1 MTDDITRWSEELARD
16 PSSRV
21 FLQLG
26 DALRRK
32 GQLDVALKIA
42 QRGVERHPND
52 LEGHD
57 LLAHIAIA
65 RGDLARAGEA
75 WAAVLRLA
83 PDHVGAMKGLGYVCF
98 RQSRFEDAE
107 RYLSQAAQ
115 NGAGSDVTTAL
126 ETVRSRS
133 ATATVEDATPAF
145 DSRRLFA
152 DLLLDAGQTALLLD
166 AEGYVLGG
174 VYLDSDGTDVGEGV
188 GAQLSGIS
196 EEVRRAMRHL
206 DMGAWKSI
214 VFETQAAVVA
224 MAPAPSDALL
234 IVAASRATPLGLL
247 RRLMGQCAE
256 RVAEWMATNGRRG
269 ESASGRREGSR
280 Q

>member
-1 MTDDITRWSEELARD
+1 MTDEITRWSEELARD

-21 FLQLG
+21 FLQLS

-32 GQLDVALKIA
+32 GQLDVAFKIA

-52 LEGHD
+52 PEGHD
-57 LLAHIAIA
+57 LLAHISIA
-65 RGDLARAGEA
+65 RGDLARAGQA
-75 WAAVLRLA
+75 WEAVLRVA

-98 RQSRFEDAE
+98 QQRRFDEAE
-107 RYLSQAAQ
+107 RYLAQAAQ
-115 NGAGSDVTTAL
+115 NGAGRDVIAAL
-126 ETVRSRS
+126 ETVRNRS
-133 ATATVEDATPAF
+133 ATDTIETADIAQSV

-152 DLLLDAGQTALLLD
+152 DLLVDAGQTALLLD
-166 AEGYVLGG
+166 TEGYVLGG
-174 VYLDSDGTDVGEGV
+174 VYLDPDGTDVAEGV
-188 GAQLSGIS
+188 GAHLSGIS
-196 EEVRRAMRHL
+196 EEVHRAMRRL

-214 VFETQAAVVA
+214 VFETQVAVVA

-247 RRLMGQCAE
+247 RRLMGQCSE
-256 RVAEWMATNGRRG
+256 RVVEWMATNGRG
-269 ESASGRREGSR
+269 KGNGHKQENR

>member
-1 MTDDITRWSEELARD
+1 MTDEITRWSEELARD

-32 GQLDVALKIA
+32 GQLDVAFKIA

-52 LEGHD
+52 PEGHD

-65 RGDLARAGEA
+65 RGDLARAGQA
-75 WAAVLRLA
+75 WEAVLRVA
-83 PDHVGAMKGLGYVCF
+83 PDHAGAMKGLGYVCF
-98 RQSRFEDAE
+98 QQRRFDDAE
-107 RYLSQAAQ
+107 RYLAQAAQ
-115 NGAGSDVTTAL
+115 NGAGRDVIAAL

-133 ATATVEDATPAF
+133 ATDTIATEDIAQSV

-152 DLLLDAGQTALLLD
+152 DLLVDAGQTALLLD
-166 AEGYVLGG
+166 TEGYVLGG
-174 VYLDSDGTDVGEGV
+174 VYLDPDGTDVAEGV
-188 GAQLSGIS
+188 GAHLTGIS
-196 EEVRRAMRHL
+196 EEVHRAMRRL

-214 VFETQAAVVA
+214 VFETQVAVVA

-247 RRLMGQCAE
+247 RRLMGQCSE
-256 RVAEWMATNGRRG
+256 RVVEWMATNGRGTANGHRP
-269 ESASGRREGSR
+269 GSR

>member
-1 MTDDITRWSEELARD
+1 MTDEITRWSEELARD

-52 LEGHD
+52 PEGHD

-65 RGDLARAGEA
+65 RGDLARAGQA
-75 WAAVLRLA
+75 WEAVLRVA

-98 RQSRFEDAE
+98 QQRRFEEAE

-115 NGAGSDVTTAL
+115 NGAGRDVIAAL
-126 ETVRSRS
+126 ETVRNRS
-133 ATATVEDATPAF
+133 ATATIAAEDIAQSV

-152 DLLLDAGQTALLLD
+152 DLLVDPGQTALLLD

-174 VYLDSDGTDVGEGV
+174 VYLDPDGTDVAEGV
-188 GAQLSGIS
+188 GAHLSGIS
-196 EEVRRAMRHL
+196 EEVHRAMRRL

-214 VFETQAAVVA
+214 VFETQVAVVA

-247 RRLMGQCAE
+247 RRLMGQCTE
-256 RVAEWMATNGRRG
+256 RIVEWMATNGRG
-269 ESASGRREGSR
+269 KAGHREGSR